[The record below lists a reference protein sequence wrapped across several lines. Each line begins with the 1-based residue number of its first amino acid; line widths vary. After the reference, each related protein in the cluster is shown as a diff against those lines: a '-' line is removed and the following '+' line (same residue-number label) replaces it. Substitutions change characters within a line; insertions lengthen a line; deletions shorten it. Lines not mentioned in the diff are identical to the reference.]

1 MFECPE
7 SDIVAVRVDKHVVEG
22 NKPVEYIRRTQPSKD
37 ENMEQED
44 KAKTYA

>member
-7 SDIVAVRVDKHVVEG
+7 SDIVAVRVDKDMVDG
-22 NKPVEYIRRTQPSKD
+22 DKPVEYIRRTRPVRD
-37 ENMEQED
+37 ENVDQED